1 MNCKDFT
8 KAALTVTYK
17 YLILKQRVNAYMYK
31 CLIVVV
37 CSATQCTCMSVC
49 RYTMSDCVRFAE
61 FITSLYYLQY
71 SEASA
76 LYC

>member
-1 MNCKDFT
+1 
-8 KAALTVTYK
+8 
-17 YLILKQRVNAYMYK
+17 MYK

-37 CSATQCTCMSVC
+37 CSATQCTCTSVC

>member
-1 MNCKDFT
+1 MLNSGGVFSY
-8 KAALTVTYK
+8 AV
-17 YLILKQRVNAYMYK
+17 YMH
-31 CLIVVV
+31 
-37 CSATQCTCMSVC
+37 VC